1 MIISDIKE
9 SMDPAQC
16 DNQKNLSIQ
25 HYLVRLLHR
34 IITNLERNCK
44 GVGDAVLCMFV
55 DLKQAYSR
63 QSHTL
68 AVKSFINNDVRA
80 SIIPLLSSYFE
91 DREMCV

>member
-25 HYLVRLLHR
+25 YYLLRLLHR
-34 IITNLERNCK
+34 IITNLERNC
-44 GVGDAVLCMFV
+44 
-55 DLKQAYSR
+55 
-63 QSHTL
+63 HTL

-91 DREMCV
+91 EREMCV